1 MHASDINFEG
11 KAFICLNF
19 SIWLLLWMNN
29 ELMVMNS
36 DCFKH
41 WNQHWRWR
49 VWGVKCIFVKTVAG
63 LFDLLLVID
72 CMMSTLCHV
81 STLKMIHTS
90 NHSHTF
96 IFNFHLVLCEE
107 EVIVRINQCMTGQ
120 QEQMQGVTMSEIFF
134 N

>member
-1 MHASDINFEG
+1 MA
-11 KAFICLNF
+11 A
-19 SIWLLLWMNN
+19 
-29 ELMVMNS
+29 
-36 DCFKH
+36 
-41 WNQHWRWR
+41 
-49 VWGVKCIFVKTVAG
+49 

-81 STLKMIHTS
+81 STLKMIQTS

-120 QEQMQGVTMSEIFF
+120 QEQMQGVTMSENLMLPFTLYKILE
-134 N
+134 NVRSKDVPLGTACGVL